1 MDLRNRMLSL
11 HENKR
16 LVGTVV
22 EVVENIVAVRVGRR
36 LITGL
41 PVVGQSVVAGQLVY
55 VDYTTGEPAVYA
67 WYQRGVAST
76 AATVTRSVNRR
87 IISDGLVGA
96 TAAPSAHTHDDR
108 YYTES
113 EVDTALAGKSDT
125 GHTHTES
132 EITDLD
138 HTDAAALHEDVAGEI
153 HALAEK
159 TSPAAADELVIE
171 DSADGY
177 AKKRVQISNLPTG
190 SGGATSFTDLD
201 DVPTSYTGLGGQYLR
216 VKSSEDGLET
226 GSPAGSGDMTKAV
239 YDQDDDGKVD
249 AAEAADSVPWTG
261 VTDKPTA
268 FPAEAHTHDAGDI
281 DSTGA
286 SDGQVLTADGLGGA
300 AWKTPTGGAGTLG
313 DLTDV
318 TISNPSSGQVLKYNG
333 SAWVN
338 GTDAT
343 GEGGGGGDMAK
354 ATYDQD
360 DDGIVDAAEAAP
372 WSGITNKP
380 DIETVSG
387 EIVIGQDTEIH
398 GDLTVTGAIHGSVP
412 WAGVT
417 DKPST
422 FPPEAHTHDDR
433 YYTETEVDTAL
444 SGKSDT
450 AHTHDDRYH
459 TKTALAT
466 PNSGATVDYTNI
478 ANVPPSGAGGDLVNP
493 MTTAGDIII
502 GVSTGSPARLGIGA
516 EGQVLTVVNGMP
528 AWADAPTG
536 TGGEAF
542 ATIDPEI
549 QQEFSETFSDSG
561 VPIS

>member
-22 EVVENIVAVRVGRR
+22 EVIENIVAVRVGRR

-41 PVVGQSVVAGQLVY
+41 PVVGQSVVPGQLVY

-87 IISDGLVGA
+87 IISDSLVGV
-96 TAAPSAHTHDDR
+96 TAAPSAHTHDER
-108 YYTES
+108 YYTEG

-201 DVPTSYTGLGGQYLR
+201 DVPASYTGLGGQYLR

-261 VTDKPTA
+261 VTGKPTA
-268 FPAEAHTHDAGDI
+268 FPAEAH
-281 DSTGA
+281 S
-286 SDGQVLTADGLGGA
+286 
-300 AWKTPTGGAGTLG
+300 
-313 DLTDV
+313 
-318 TISNPSSGQVLKYNG
+318 
-333 SAWVN
+333 
-338 GTDAT
+338 
-343 GEGGGGGDMAK
+343 
-354 ATYDQD
+354 
-360 DDGIVDAAEAAP
+360 
-372 WSGITNKP
+372 
-380 DIETVSG
+380 
-387 EIVIGQDTEIH
+387 
-398 GDLTVTGAIHGSVP
+398 
-412 WAGVT
+412 
-417 DKPST
+417 
-422 FPPEAHTHDDR
+422 HDDR
-433 YYTETEVDTAL
+433 YSPL
-444 SGKSDT
+444 G
-450 AHTHDDRYH
+450 HTHDI
-459 TKTALAT
+459 T
-466 PNSGATVDYTNI
+466 PDLFYEHVQGVAADQWTVTHN
-478 ANVPPSGAGGDLVNP
+478 
-493 MTTAGDIII
+493 
-502 GVSTGSPARLGIGA
+502 LGKYPC
-516 EGQVLTVVNGMP
+516 VTVVDSAGTIVVCEV
-528 AWADAPTG
+528 AYLDANTVRLTFTG
-536 TGGEAF
+536 AF
-542 ATIDPEI
+542 A
-549 QQEFSETFSDSG
+549 G
-561 VPIS
+561 RAYLN

>member
-67 WYQRGVAST
+67 WYQRGMAST

-87 IISDGLVGA
+87 IISDSLVGA
-96 TAAPSAHTHDDR
+96 TAAPSA
-108 YYTES
+108 
-113 EVDTALAGKSDT
+113 
-125 GHTHTES
+125 HTHTES

-190 SGGATSFTDLD
+190 SSGATSFTDLD
-201 DVPTSYTGLGGQYLR
+201 DVPASYTGLGGQYLR

-226 GSPAGSGDMTKAV
+226 GDPAGSGDMTKVV
-239 YDQDDDGKVD
+239 YDQDEDGKVD

-261 VTDKPTA
+261 VTDKPAAFPPEAHTHDDRYYTESEVDTA
-268 FPAEAHTHDAGDI
+268 LAGKSDAGHTHDDRYYQESEVDTLLAGKADDDHDHLWDDITDKPTTFPAEAHTHDAGDI

-286 SDGQVLTADGLGGA
+286 SDGQVLTADGLGGV
-300 AWKTPTGGAGTLG
+300 AWETPAGGAGTLG

-318 TISNPSSGQVLKYNG
+318 TISSPSSGQVLKYNG

-343 GEGGGGGDMAK
+343 G
-354 ATYDQD
+354 
-360 DDGIVDAAEAAP
+360 
-372 WSGITNKP
+372 
-380 DIETVSG
+380 
-387 EIVIGQDTEIH
+387 
-398 GDLTVTGAIHGSVP
+398 TG
-412 WAGVT
+412 
-417 DKPST
+417 
-422 FPPEAHTHDDR
+422 
-433 YYTETEVDTAL
+433 
-444 SGKSDT
+444 
-450 AHTHDDRYH
+450 
-459 TKTALAT
+459 
-466 PNSGATVDYTNI
+466 
-478 ANVPPSGAGGDLVNP
+478 
-493 MTTAGDIII
+493 
-502 GVSTGSPARLGIGA
+502 
-516 EGQVLTVVNGMP
+516 
-528 AWADAPTG
+528 G
-536 TGGEAF
+536 TGG
-542 ATIDPEI
+542 TDIVMI
-549 QQEFSETFSDSG
+549 QMFS
-561 VPIS
+561 